1 MSDESAPRM
10 LRRPAEAPDRLPRAR
25 DDDAVRSFS
34 DEWRAQRERTQAP
47 LPWRARARRWVG
59 RVSGRSDRRLL
70 FALAHATDEL
80 VTHCD
85 RLEDR
90 LHQQEAITR
99 DVADAYGED
108 LARLRAEVVHLREL
122 VASVRQTRG

>member
-1 MSDESAPRM
+1 MTDESAPRT
-10 LRRPAEAPDRLPRAR
+10 LQHPAEAPDRLPRPS

-47 LPWRARARRWVG
+47 LPWRARARRWAG

-70 FALAHATDEL
+70 FALAGATDAL
-80 VTHCD
+80 ASHCD
-85 RLEDR
+85 LLEDR
-90 LHQQEAITR
+90 LHHQEEITQ
-99 DVADAYGED
+99 DIADAYGED

-122 VASVRQTRG
+122 VASLRQTRG